1 MRHGMT
7 DDEGFTPDPRD
18 LTDGEILEK
27 LSEGGIEI
35 TLDDFKSEAM
45 KAGSPEMLAGNW
57 AYMYGIRSGEED
69 SFLYSAVFE
78 LWRRHLGYEKRTTEI
93 VSDFIDD
100 IINTYEDSTEAH
112 EQYFLLNIYE
122 RVREFYHK
130 LLKEDG
136 SPDID
141 LYNDMTWYAR
151 NDFEG
156 FLLSIP
162 HELSQHGLTDQ
173 AVNIGRWFAAFSSQP
188 QSFLRDTA
196 CILPDAGRREEAIMQ
211 IEENLMRF
219 PEDMWVIINAGD
231 AMYSLGDKES
241 AERYYL
247 KAKKMAVTRSDN
259 MVVLERLLDL
269 YRELGMKNRALIIED
284 EIKALDLPLRKNNRN
299 SKKKSPPLQ
308 GEGKGGD

>member
-57 AYMYGIRSGEED
+57 AYMYGVRSGEED

-78 LWRRHLGYEKRTTEI
+78 LWRRHLGYEKRTPEI

-100 IINTYEDSTEAH
+100 IINTYEDSPEAH

-156 FLLSIP
+156 FLLTIP

-188 QSFLRDTA
+188 QNFLRDTA
-196 CILPDAGRREEAIMQ
+196 CILADAGRREEAIMQ

-299 SKKKSPPLQ
+299 S
-308 GEGKGGD
+308 

>member
-57 AYMYGIRSGEED
+57 AYMYGVRSGEED

-78 LWRRHLGYEKRTTEI
+78 LWRRHLGYEKRTPEI

-100 IINTYEDSTEAH
+100 IINTYEDSPEAH

-156 FLLSIP
+156 FLLTIP

-196 CILPDAGRREEAIMQ
+196 CILADAGRREEAIMQ

-299 SKKKSPPLQ
+299 S
-308 GEGKGGD
+308 

>member
-35 TLDDFKSEAM
+35 TIDDFKAEAM

-57 AYMYGIRSGEED
+57 AYMYGVRSGEED

-78 LWRRHLGYEKRTTEI
+78 LWRRHLGYEKRTPEI

-100 IINTYEDSTEAH
+100 IINTYEDSPEAH

-130 LLKEDG
+130 LLNEDG

-156 FLLSIP
+156 FLLTIP

-188 QSFLRDTA
+188 QNFLRDTA
-196 CILPDAGRREEAIMQ
+196 CILADAGRREEAVMQ

-219 PEDMWVIINAGD
+219 PADMWVIINAGD

-241 AERYYL
+241 AERHYL

-284 EIKALDLPLRKNNRN
+284 EIKALDLPLRKNNRDN
-299 SKKKSPPLQ
+299 IQ
-308 GEGKGGD
+308 

>member
-35 TLDDFKSEAM
+35 TIDDFKAEAM

-57 AYMYGIRSGEED
+57 AYMYGVRSGEED
-69 SFLYSAVFE
+69 SFLYSAIFE
-78 LWRRHLGYEKRTTEI
+78 LWRRHLGYEKRTPEI
-93 VSDFIDD
+93 VAEFIDEIFD
-100 IINTYEDSTEAH
+100 TYEESPEAH

-136 SPDID
+136 SPDVD

-173 AVNIGRWFAAFSSQP
+173 AVNIGRWFAALSGQP
-188 QSFLRDTA
+188 QNFLRDTA
-196 CILPDAGRREEAIMQ
+196 CILADAGRREETLIQ
-211 IEENLMRF
+211 IEENIMRF
-219 PEDMWVIINAGD
+219 PEEMWVIINAGD
-231 AMYSLGDKES
+231 ALYSLGEKES
-241 AERYYL
+241 AERYFL
-247 KAKKMAVTRSDN
+247 RAKNMVVTRSAR
-259 MVVLERLLDL
+259 MAVLERLLDL
-269 YRELGMKNRALIIED
+269 YRELGLAEKVVVIEN
-284 EIKALDLPLRKNNRN
+284 EIKSLDL
-299 SKKKSPPLQ
+299 
-308 GEGKGGD
+308 

>member
-57 AYMYGIRSGEED
+57 AYMYGVRSGEED

-78 LWRRHLGYEKRTTEI
+78 LWRRHLGYEKRTPEI

-100 IINTYEDSTEAH
+100 IINTYEDSPEAH

-151 NDFEG
+151 NDFDG

-162 HELSQHGLTDQ
+162 HELSRHGLTDQ
-173 AVNIGRWFAAFSSQP
+173 AVNIGRWFSALSGQP
-188 QSFLRDTA
+188 QNFLRDTA
-196 CILPDAGRREEAIMQ
+196 CILADAGRREEAMMQ
-211 IEENLMRF
+211 IEENIMRF
-219 PEDMWVIINAGD
+219 PEEMWVIINAGD
-231 AMYSLGDKES
+231 AMYSLGEKES
-241 AERYYL
+241 AERYFL
-247 KAKKMAVTRSDN
+247 RAKKMVVTRSDH

-269 YRELGMKNRALIIED
+269 YRELGMKDRALVIED
-284 EIKALDLPLRKNNRN
+284 EIRALDLPLRKNNRN
-299 SKKKSPPLQ
+299 I
-308 GEGKGGD
+308 

>member
-35 TLDDFKSEAM
+35 TIDDFKAEAM

-57 AYMYGIRSGEED
+57 AYMYGVRSGEED
-69 SFLYSAVFE
+69 SFLYSAIFE
-78 LWRRHLGYEKRTTEI
+78 LWRRHLGYEKRTPEI
-93 VSDFIDD
+93 VAEFIDD
-100 IINTYEDSTEAH
+100 IFDTYEESPEAH

-136 SPDID
+136 SPDVD

-196 CILPDAGRREEAIMQ
+196 CILADAGRREEAIMQ

-299 SKKKSPPLQ
+299 S
-308 GEGKGGD
+308 

>member
-1 MRHGMT
+1 MRHGIT
-7 DDEGFTPDPRD
+7 DDEGFMPDPRD
-18 LTDGEILEK
+18 LTDEEILK
-27 LSEGGIEI
+27 RLSDEGIEI
-35 TLDDFKSEAM
+35 TIDDFKAEAM

-57 AYMYGIRSGEED
+57 AYMFGAWSAEED
-69 SFLYSAVFE
+69 TFLYSAIFE
-78 LWRRHLGYEKRTTEI
+78 LWKRHLGYDKRTPEI
-93 VSDFIDD
+93 IAEMIDE
-100 IINTYEDSTEAH
+100 IFNTYEESPEAH
-112 EQYFLLNIYE
+112 EQYFMLNIYE

-136 SPDID
+136 SPNID

-188 QSFLRDTA
+188 QNFLRDTA
-196 CILPDAGRREEAIMQ
+196 CILADAGRREEAIMQ
-211 IEENLMRF
+211 IEENLMQF
-219 PEDMWVIINAGD
+219 PADMWVIINAGD

-241 AERYYL
+241 AERHYL

-269 YRELGMKNRALIIED
+269 YRELGMQNRALIIED
-284 EIKALDLPLRKNNRN
+284 EIKALDLPLRKNNRDN
-299 SKKKSPPLQ
+299 NIQ
-308 GEGKGGD
+308 